1 MRVQVEHFA
10 YGAIPSRTST
20 KRINIMKP
28 KLIMYVYGDITT
40 DARVNRAATAL
51 ANKYDVCLL
60 STNFGKDVKDSNYK
74 NILIGNGGIGMRNLL
89 MNSYEAYKIVK
100 HEKPS
105 IVYCHDYYSAI
116 LAFMLKSRKYCKH
129 IVYDAHELIIPEP
142 DVRDRRLAFFH
153 FFLRK

>member
-1 MRVQVEHFA
+1 MGEL
-10 YGAIPSRTST
+10 G
-20 KRINIMKP
+20 
-28 KLIMYVYGDITT
+28 
-40 DARVNRAATAL
+40 
-51 ANKYDVCLL
+51 C
-60 STNFGKDVKDSNYK
+60 
-74 NILIGNGGIGMRNLL
+74 GIFL
-89 MNSYEAYKIVK
+89 MNIYEAYKIVK

-129 IVYDAHELIIPEP
+129 IVYDAHKLIIPEP